1 MKERERKSRKS
12 DGGLHRVSDEKRECR
27 QEEEQ
32 SGRKSQRRRM
42 GGKENKRPCEHR
54 DKFSTRIMRKM
65 EGNAEELHD
74 STGCRILNNVHH
86 DIKFTWAG
94 KKKSF
99 FFLIHEP
106 MTGGFT
112 VMKTN

>member
-1 MKERERKSRKS
+1 MRRGGRGKEGVKERERKSRKS

-54 DKFSTRIMRKM
+54 DKFSTGIMRKM
-65 EGNAEELHD
+65 EGNAEELMIA
-74 STGCRILNNVHH
+74 R
-86 DIKFTWAG
+86 AA
-94 KKKSF
+94 
-99 FFLIHEP
+99 EY
-106 MTGGFT
+106 
-112 VMKTN
+112 